1 MDAEIKNRWL
11 RMFFSVNLCLR
22 LGNFWDGFTKRLT
35 DFLRAS
41 AINRAKHFSNNA
53 VSGTASSLDDGHEIN
68 SINQLQSEVAGIMS
82 VMVVLTRSGYH

>member
-1 MDAEIKNRWL
+1 MDADIKNRWL
-11 RMFFSVNLCLR
+11 QMFFFSVKLGLR

-68 SINQLQSEVAGIMS
+68 SINQLQSGWNHVGDG
-82 VMVVLTRSGYH
+82 RSHKNH